1 MADTFSTHYGWT
13 IPAVGTSAYAPK
25 INADIESI
33 DGDLFA
39 VSEVADQAQ
48 SDATAAGTDADTAL
62 AQTVEITPSVVV
74 VGGSVSAPTAT
85 IDLNSGGP
93 VYRLSATGILL
104 GVDLTITLTNR
115 PATLGRLIYLH
126 VSCAGSGGAS
136 VTTKIASGSKQWALP
151 LSGNDVT
158 STGTQELGVCDS
170 GSQAVYPLYIVA
182 GV

>member
-1 MADTFSTHYGWT
+1 MSDTLTPHYSWT
-13 IPAVGTSAYAPK
+13 VPSVGTSAYAPK
-25 INADIESI
+25 WNQNLEAI

-48 SDATAAGTDADTAL
+48 SDATAAQTDADTAL
-62 AQTVEITPSVVV
+62 GQDYAISPSTIVP
-74 VGGSVSAPTAT
+74 GGSGLLRTAS

-93 VYRLSATGILL
+93 VYRISLSGLS
-104 GVDLTITLTNR
+104 GVSDTDLTVTFTNR
-115 PATLGRLIYLH
+115 PATLGRLVYLH
-126 VSCAGSGGAS
+126 VSASGGNLI
-136 VTTKIASGSKQWALP
+136 TKIASASKQWALP
-151 LSGNDVT
+151 ADGNDVS